1 MITRIIGINTATYVN
16 AEMRLDDCDSLQLVG
31 PNNVGKS
38 TLIYT
43 LNFLFVVDG
52 SKMSFSGQ
60 RRGDKETIHHYF
72 PTHNQSYIIFEVH
85 KQEPYCIMVK
95 RDSEGEL
102 EYYRINGEYDQE
114 NFFKKDGQ
122 QLRVRRWDE
131 VQDLLNSIAKVPY
144 LFKSKTEV
152 FNAVY
157 QRGKRNDAVVWLEE
171 SVRTDG
177 LSNNFSKVYRY
188 LINSKLITNKTLKE
202 SLIVADNREHE
213 GINFSQKN
221 KKDITD
227 LLRINDEIRV
237 IKNIQKDFE
246 DFREVVNLYRAKSRI
261 VSDLVYAFDHQYSG
275 TVKELDKV
283 RLDKEKNYQSTLI
296 AVNEKL
302 KPRQEELNRELGKR
316 EIEIEMRE
324 KEFIQLQTQLDRI
337 ASYEGK
343 KFLEESLHNLNQ
355 KRKDIEVRIT
365 MVENQQLESKQIE
378 ARLAKYDADCK
389 RIDDQI
395 KNYDHQLIQKIATDE
410 KTRKILN
417 TIFTPQ
423 FAALPDKLVKK
434 KITKAGDVMKIFD
447 GEIELPKKMELREI
461 PSVKMLKEELKAVQ
475 KEKSE
480 LEKLW
485 AVALHLD
492 KTRREL
498 EKVNEEIELVK
509 EKLRALAEK
518 PKIEKL
524 SGELGGELRNIKLER
539 EKIEDELGKLKKEI
553 AEKSLLLDTLREDSR
568 KAEERMQLL
577 RVRKQEIEAFGV
589 TPTEFS
595 TTESLDEIF
604 DKIQHANT
612 DREVL
617 KVKKDRAFDQLR
629 FKTNSATADEEEFIR
644 FIEDEIACVADKEKS
659 IDGLLGSI
667 STQFANPAYNLRKRY
682 EEFKTFVY
690 NRFNES
696 LSKTHISNIESLKI
710 ELVDNK
716 KTLYELER
724 IASIE
729 NLNAQLS
736 FEFESAED
744 LKILNQYLDS
754 GKSVK
759 FDDLFDIELVL
770 DVKGQMKRVDLKEQV
785 ESDGT
790 DRMIRLVIVMAII
803 NRLAISSE
811 QNKITL
817 FIDEIGTIDEHN
829 RPQLVQFCKEHHF
842 IPIFA
847 APQPYDG
854 FSKYYFIFR
863 SKGKI
868 NLNDRQHAV
877 RREELKSSTM
887 AQEAVKEIADDTP
900 APTAKKKNTG
910 KNKSNR

>member
-16 AEMRLDDCDSLQLVG
+16 AEMRLDDCDSIQLVG

-43 LNFLFVVDG
+43 LNFLFIVDG

-60 RRGDKETIHHYF
+60 RKGDKETIHHYF
-72 PTHNQSYIIFEVH
+72 PTHNQSYILFEV
-85 KQEPYCIMVK
+85 KKSNPYCILVK

-102 EYYRINGEYDQE
+102 EYYRLSGEYDPE
-114 NFFKKDGQ
+114 LFFKRDGQ
-122 QLRVRRWDE
+122 QQRIRRWDE
-131 VQDLLNSIAKVPY
+131 VQDTLTAAGVELY
-144 LFKSKTEV
+144 LYKSKSEV

-157 QRGKRNDAVVWLEE
+157 QRGRKSDAVVWLEE

-177 LSNNFSKVYRY
+177 LSNNFSKIYRY

-202 SLIVADNREHE
+202 SLIVADNRENE

-237 IKNIQKDFE
+237 IKSIQKDFE
-246 DFREVVNLYRAKSRI
+246 EFREVVNLYKAKNRI
-261 VSDLVYAFDHQYSG
+261 VSDLVYAFEKQYAG
-275 TVKELDKV
+275 TIQQLDSS
-283 RLDKEKNYQSTLI
+283 RLEKEKTYQTTLVL
-296 AVNEKL
+296 VNEKL
-302 KPRQEELNRELGKR
+302 KPRQEELNREIGKK
-316 EIEIEMRE
+316 ETEVEMKER
-324 KEFIQLQTQLDRI
+324 EFISLQTRLEEI
-337 ASYEGK
+337 ASFETK
-343 KFLEESLHNLNQ
+343 KFLEESLLNLDQ
-355 KRKDIEVRIT
+355 KRREIEVRIT
-365 MVENQQLESKQIE
+365 MVENQKLDSKNIE
-378 ARLAKYDADCK
+378 AKLAKFDHECA
-389 RIDDQI
+389 RLEAQI
-395 KNYDHQLIQKIATDE
+395 KNYDNQLIQKIVGNDAD
-410 KTRKILN
+410 RKLLN
-417 TIFTPQ
+417 TIFSAD
-423 FAALPDKLVKK
+423 FAAMPDKLVKK
-434 KITKAGDVMKIFD
+434 KITKTGTTMKIFD
-447 GEIELPKKMELREI
+447 GEIELPKKMELQDV
-461 PSVKMLKEELKAVQ
+461 PSVKTLKDELKEVQ

-485 AVALHLD
+485 AVALHIDKTKKELD
-492 KTRREL
+492 KVL
-498 EKVNEEIELVK
+498 EEIEAVK
-509 EKLRALAEK
+509 DKLRSLAEK
-518 PKIEKL
+518 PKLEKL
-524 SGELGGELRNIKLER
+524 SGTIGTELRN
-539 EKIEDELGKLKKEI
+539 LK
-553 AEKSLLLDTLREDSR
+553 AEKDGIENELSKLRKDITEKSALLDSLREETR
-568 KAEERMQLL
+568 KTEERLIQL
-577 RVRKQEIEAFGV
+577 RSRKQEIEAYGI
-589 TPTEFS
+589 TPTVYE
-595 TTESLDEIF
+595 TTESLDDIF
-604 DKIQHANT
+604 AKIELANT
-612 DREVL
+612 DRENL
-617 KVKKDRAFDQLR
+617 KVKKDRSFDQLR
-629 FKTNSATADEEEFIR
+629 FKTNSAIASEEEYIK
-644 FIEDEIACVADKEKS
+644 FIEDEIACIQDKEKS

-696 LSKTHISNIESLKI
+696 LAKTHISNIESLKI

-716 KTLYELER
+716 KVLYELER

-736 FEFESAED
+736 FEFENAED

-754 GKSVK
+754 GKSVD
-759 FDDLFDIELVL
+759 FEDLFDIELVL
-770 DVKGQMKRVDLKEQV
+770 DVKGMMKRVDLKEQV

-790 DRMIRLVIVMAII
+790 DRMIRLVIVMSII

-811 QNKITL
+811 DNKIAL

-829 RPQLVQFCKEHHF
+829 RPQLVQFCNEHNF

-877 RREELKSSTM
+877 RREELRLDNG
-887 AQEAVKEIADDTP
+887 EL
-900 APTAKKKNTG
+900 KKVEE
-910 KNKSNR
+910 

>member
-43 LNFLFVVDG
+43 LNFLFIVDG

-85 KQEPYCIMVK
+85 KGNPYCILVK
-95 RDSEGEL
+95 RDSDGEL
-102 EYYRINGEYDQE
+102 EYYRIAGDYNHEH
-114 NFFKKDGQ
+114 FFKRDGQ
-122 QLRVRRWDE
+122 QQRIRRWDE
-131 VQDLLNSIAKVPY
+131 VQDLLASEGVELY
-144 LFKSKTEV
+144 LFKSKSEV
-152 FNAVY
+152 FNTVY
-157 QRGKRNDAVVWLEE
+157 QRGRKNDAVVWLEE

-202 SLIVADNREHE
+202 SLIIADNREHE

-227 LLRINDEIRV
+227 LLRINDEIRM
-237 IKNIQKDFE
+237 IKSIQKDFE
-246 DFREVVNLYRAKSRI
+246 EFREVVNLYKAKSRI
-261 VSDLVYAFDHQYSG
+261 VSDLVYAFDRQYNG
-275 TVKELDKV
+275 TVQQLDST
-283 RLDKEKNYQSTLI
+283 RLEKEKNYQSTLVI
-296 AVNEKL
+296 VNEKL
-302 KPRQEELNRELGKR
+302 KPRQEELNREIGKK
-316 EIEIEMRE
+316 ETEVEMRE
-324 KEFIQLQTQLDRI
+324 KEFINLQTQLELI
-337 ASYEGK
+337 ASYEDK
-343 KFLEESLHNLNQ
+343 KFLDESLINLDQ
-355 KRKDIEVRIT
+355 KRRDIEVRIT
-365 MVENQQLESKQIE
+365 MVENQKLDSKQIE
-378 ARLAKYDADCK
+378 AKLSKFDHECA
-389 RIDDQI
+389 RIEAQI
-395 KNYDHQLIQKIATDE
+395 KNYDNQLIQKIADNE
-410 KTRKILN
+410 GTRKILN
-417 TIFTPQ
+417 TIFSPE
-423 FAALPDKLVKK
+423 FASMSDKLVKK
-434 KITKAGDVMKIFD
+434 KVTKSGNTMKIFD
-447 GEIELPKKMELREI
+447 GEIELPKKMELRDI
-461 PSVKMLKEELKAVQ
+461 PSVKMLKEELKDVQ

-485 AVALHLD
+485 AVALHID
-492 KTRREL
+492 KTRKEL
-498 EKVNEEIELVK
+498 DKVLGEIETVK
-509 EKLRALAEK
+509 DKLRAIAEK
-518 PKIEKL
+518 PKIEKI
-524 SGELGGELRNIKLER
+524 SGELGTELRNIKA
-539 EKIEDELGKLKKEI
+539 EKEKLEDELSKLKKEI
-553 AEKSLLLDTLREDSR
+553 AEKSVLLETLREDTR
-568 KAEERMQLL
+568 KSEDRLILL
-577 RVRKQEIEAFGV
+577 RSRKQEIEQFGI
-589 TPTEFS
+589 TPTEYE
-595 TTESLDEIF
+595 TTETLDEIF
-604 DKIQHANT
+604 EKITHSNA

-629 FKTNSATADEEEFIR
+629 FKTSSAIADESEFIKYV
-644 FIEDEIACVADKEKS
+644 EDEIACITDKEKS

-696 LSKTHISNIESLKI
+696 LAKTHISNIESLKI

-736 FEFESAED
+736 FEFENAED
-744 LKILNQYLDS
+744 LKILNHYLDT
-754 GKSVK
+754 GKSVD
-759 FDDLFDIELVL
+759 FEDLFDIELVL

-811 QNKITL
+811 DNKIAL

-829 RPQLVQFCKEHHF
+829 RPQLVQFCKDHNF

-868 NLNDRQHAV
+868 NLNDKQHAV
-877 RREELKSSTM
+877 RREELKIG
-887 AQEAVKEIADDTP
+887 KENESKI
-900 APTAKKKNTG
+900 KE
-910 KNKSNR
+910 

>member
-72 PTHNQSYIIFEVH
+72 PTHNQSYIIFEV
-85 KQEPYCIMVK
+85 KKGNPYCILVK

-102 EYYRINGEYDQE
+102 EYYRITGEYNHE
-114 NFFKKDGQ
+114 HFFKRDGTQ
-122 QLRVRRWDE
+122 QRIRRWDE
-131 VQDLLNSIAKVPY
+131 VQDLLTTEGVELY
-144 LFKSKTEV
+144 MFKSKSEV

-157 QRGKRNDAVVWLEE
+157 QRGKKNDAVVWLEE

-237 IKNIQKDFE
+237 VKSVQKDFE
-246 DFREVVNLYRAKSRI
+246 EFREVVNLYKAKSRI
-261 VSDLVYAFDHQYSG
+261 VSDLVYAFEKQYNG
-275 TVKELDKV
+275 AAQEIDAT
-283 RLDKEKNYQSTLI
+283 RLEKEKTFQTTLVV
-296 AVNEKL
+296 VNEKL
-302 KPRQEELNRELGKR
+302 KPRQEDLNREIGKK
-316 EIEIEMRE
+316 ETEVEMKE
-324 KEFIQLQTQLDRI
+324 KEFIQLQTQLEQI
-337 ASYEGK
+337 ASFEDK
-343 KFLEESLHNLNQ
+343 KFLNESLLNLDQ
-355 KRKDIEVRIT
+355 KRRDIEVRIT
-365 MVENQQLESKQIE
+365 MVENQKLDSKHIE
-378 ARLAKYDADCK
+378 AKLSKFDHECARLEA
-389 RIDDQI
+389 QI
-395 KNYDHQLIQKIATDE
+395 KNYDNQLIQKIADDE
-410 KTRKILN
+410 DTRKVLN
-417 TIFTPQ
+417 TIFSPE
-423 FAALPDKLVKK
+423 FAAMPDKHVKK
-434 KITKAGDVMKIFD
+434 KITKSGSLMKIFD
-447 GEIELPKKMELREI
+447 GEIELPKKMELRDI
-461 PSVKMLKEELKAVQ
+461 PSVKMLKDELKEVQ
-475 KEKSE
+475 KEKSD

-485 AVALHLD
+485 AVALHIDKTKKELD
-492 KTRREL
+492 K
-498 EKVNEEIELVK
+498 VFSDIEAVK
-509 EKLRALAEK
+509 EKLRRLDEK
-518 PKIEKL
+518 PKLEKL
-524 SGELGGELRNIKLER
+524 SGELGTDLRTIKGEK
-539 EKIEDELGKLKKEI
+539 EKFEDELSKLKKEI
-553 AEKSLLLDTLREDSR
+553 SEKSVLLDSLREDVR
-568 KAEERMQLL
+568 KSEERLITL
-577 RVRKQEIEAFGV
+577 RSRKQEIEAFGI
-589 TPTEFS
+589 TPTEFE

-604 DKIQHANT
+604 GKLVHANG

-629 FKTNSATADEEEFIR
+629 FKTNSALADEAEYIK
-644 FIEDEIACVADKEKS
+644 FIEDEIACITDKEKS

-696 LSKTHISNIESLKI
+696 LAKTRISNIESLKI

-716 KTLYELER
+716 KVLYELER

-729 NLNAQLS
+729 NLNAQLT
-736 FEFESAED
+736 FEFENAED
-744 LKILNQYLDS
+744 LKILNHYLDT
-754 GKSVK
+754 GKTVD
-759 FDDLFDIELVL
+759 FEDLFDIELVL

-811 QNKITL
+811 DNKIAL

-829 RPQLVQFCKEHHF
+829 RPQLVQFCKEHNF

-868 NLNDRQHAV
+868 NLNDKQHAV
-877 RREELKSSTM
+877 RREELKI
-887 AQEAVKEIADDTP
+887 E
-900 APTAKKKNTG
+900 N
-910 KNKSNR
+910 N

>member
-43 LNFLFVVDG
+43 LNFLFIVDG

-72 PTHNQSYIIFEVH
+72 PTHNQSYILFEVN
-85 KQEPYCIMVK
+85 KGNPYCILVK

-102 EYYRINGEYDQE
+102 EYYRIQGEYDHE
-114 NFFKKDGQ
+114 NFFKKDGAQ
-122 QLRVRRWDE
+122 QRIRRWDE
-131 VQDLLNSIAKVPY
+131 VEDILKSEGKEPY
-144 LFKSKTEV
+144 LYKSKSEV

-157 QRGKRNDAVVWLEE
+157 QRGRKSDAVVWLEE
-171 SVRTDG
+171 NVRTDG

-202 SLIVADNREHE
+202 SLIIADNREHE

-227 LLRINDEIRV
+227 LLRINEEIRV

-246 DFREVVNLYRAKSRI
+246 EFREVVNLYKAKSRI
-261 VSDLVYAFDHQYSG
+261 VSDLVYAFEKQYNG
-275 TVKELDKV
+275 TIQELDKS
-283 RLDKEKNYQSTLI
+283 RLEKEKTYQTTLVS
-296 AVNEKL
+296 VNEKL
-302 KPRQEELNRELGKR
+302 KPRQEELNRELGKK
-316 EIEIEMRE
+316 ETEIEM
-324 KEFIQLQTQLDRI
+324 KERDFIQLQTQLDRI
-337 ASYEGK
+337 ASYETK
-343 KFLEESLHNLNQ
+343 KFLEESLTNLDQ
-355 KRKDIEVRIT
+355 KRREIEVRIT
-365 MVENQQLESKQIE
+365 MVENQKLDSKVIE
-378 ARLAKYDADCK
+378 TKLSKFDADCA
-389 RIDDQI
+389 RLEAQI
-395 KNYDHQLIQKIATDE
+395 KNYDNQLIQKIAADE
-410 KTRKILN
+410 QTRKILN
-417 TIFTPQ
+417 TIFTPE
-423 FAALPDKLVKK
+423 FSSLPDKLVKK
-434 KITKAGDVMKIFD
+434 KISKAGATMKIFD
-447 GEIELPKKMELREI
+447 GEVELPKKMVLRDI
-461 PSVKMLKEELKAVQ
+461 PSVKMLKDELKEVQ
-475 KEKSE
+475 KEKTE

-485 AVALHLD
+485 AVALHID
-492 KTRREL
+492 KTHKEL
-498 EKVNEEIELVK
+498 EKVNEDIEAVK
-509 EKLRALAEK
+509 EKLRAIAEK
-518 PKIEKL
+518 PKIEKA
-524 SGELGGELRNIKLER
+524 SGLLGTDLRNLKTEKDTLET
-539 EKIEDELGKLKKEI
+539 ELSKLKKEI
-553 AEKSLLLDTLREDSR
+553 TEKSMLLDSLKDDTR
-568 KAEERMQLL
+568 KAEDRLITL
-577 RVRKQEIEAFGV
+577 RSRKQEIESFGI
-589 TPTEFS
+589 TPTEFE
-595 TTESLDEIF
+595 TTETLDEIF
-604 DKIQHANT
+604 DKIQHANA
-612 DREVL
+612 DRELL

-629 FKTNSATADEEEFIR
+629 FKTNSATADETEYIKFV
-644 FIEDEIACVADKEKS
+644 EDEIACITDKEKS

-667 STQFANPAYNLRKRY
+667 STQFANPAFNLRKRY

-696 LSKTHISNIESLKI
+696 LAKTHISNIESLKI

-716 KTLYELER
+716 KVLYELER

-754 GKSVK
+754 GKSVD
-759 FDDLFDIELVL
+759 FEDLFDIELVL

-803 NRLAISSE
+803 NRLAISSQE
-811 QNKITL
+811 NKIAL

-829 RPQLVQFCKEHHF
+829 RPQLVQFCKEHNF

-868 NLNDRQHAV
+868 NLNDKQHAV
-877 RREELKSSTM
+877 RREELKLG
-887 AQEAVKEIADDTP
+887 KEKESP
-900 APTAKKKNTG
+900 AESK
-910 KNKSNR
+910 

>member
-16 AEMRLDDCDSLQLVG
+16 AEMRLDDCDSIQLVG

-43 LNFLFVVDG
+43 LNFLFIVDG

-60 RRGDKETIHHYF
+60 RKGDKETIHHYF
-72 PTHNQSYIIFEVH
+72 PTHNQSYILFEV
-85 KQEPYCIMVK
+85 KKTNPYCILVK

-102 EYYRINGEYDQE
+102 EYYRLSGEYNPE
-114 NFFKKDGQ
+114 LFFKRDGQ
-122 QLRVRRWDE
+122 QQRIRRWDE
-131 VQDLLNSIAKVPY
+131 VQDTMTDAGVELY
-144 LFKSKTEV
+144 LFKSKSEV

-157 QRGKRNDAVVWLEE
+157 QRGRKNDAVVWLEE

-177 LSNNFSKVYRY
+177 LSNNFSKIYRF

-202 SLIVADNREHE
+202 ALIVADNREHE

-246 DFREVVNLYRAKSRI
+246 EFREVVNLYRAKNRI
-261 VSDLVYAFDHQYSG
+261 VSDLVYAFDKQYSG
-275 TVKELDKV
+275 TIQQLDAG
-283 RLDKEKNYQSTLI
+283 RLEKEKTYQTTLVQ
-296 AVNEKL
+296 VNEKL
-302 KPRQEELNRELGKR
+302 KPRQEELNREIGKK
-316 EIEIEMRE
+316 ETEVEMKE
-324 KEFIQLQTQLDRI
+324 KEFISLQTKLEEI
-337 ASYEGK
+337 AAFETK
-343 KFLEESLHNLNQ
+343 KFLEESLLNLDQ
-355 KRKDIEVRIT
+355 KRREIEVRIT
-365 MVENQQLESKQIE
+365 MVENQKLDSKNIE
-378 ARLAKYDADCK
+378 TKLAKFDHECSRLEA
-389 RIDDQI
+389 QI
-395 KNYDHQLIQKIATDE
+395 KNYDNQLIQKIVGNDDD
-410 KTRKILN
+410 RKLLN
-417 TIFTPQ
+417 TIFSAD
-423 FAALPDKLVKK
+423 FAAMPDKLVKK
-434 KITKAGDVMKIFD
+434 KITKTGTTMKIFD
-447 GEIELPKKMELREI
+447 GEIELPKKMELADV
-461 PSVKMLKEELKAVQ
+461 PSVKTLKDELKEVQ

-485 AVALHLD
+485 AVALHIDKTKKELD
-492 KTRREL
+492 KVLTD
-498 EKVNEEIELVK
+498 IEAVK
-509 EKLRALAEK
+509 EKLRSIAEK
-518 PKIEKL
+518 PKLEKL
-524 SGELGGELRNIKLER
+524 SGVVGTELRTLKTEKEAIENELTKLR
-539 EKIEDELGKLKKEI
+539 KEI
-553 AEKSLLLDTLREDSR
+553 GEKSTLLDSLREETR
-568 KAEERMQLL
+568 KTEERLIQL
-577 RVRKQEIEAFGV
+577 RSRKQEIESHGI
-589 TPTEFS
+589 TPTEFE
-595 TTESLDEIF
+595 TTETLDEIF
-604 DKIQHANT
+604 IKFEHANT
-612 DREVL
+612 DRELL

-629 FKTNSATADEEEFIR
+629 FKTNSAMASEEEYIK
-644 FIEDEIACVADKEKS
+644 FIEDEIACIQDKEKS

-696 LSKTHISNIESLKI
+696 LAKTHISNIESLKI

-716 KTLYELER
+716 KVLYELER

-736 FEFESAED
+736 FEFENAED

-754 GKSVK
+754 GKSVD
-759 FDDLFDIELVL
+759 FEDLFDIELVL
-770 DVKGQMKRVDLKEQV
+770 DVKGMMKRVDLKEQV

-790 DRMIRLVIVMAII
+790 DRMIRLVIVMSII

-811 QNKITL
+811 DNKIAL

-829 RPQLVQFCKEHHF
+829 RPQLVQFCNEHNF

-877 RREELKSSTM
+877 RREELKM
-887 AQEAVKEIADDTP
+887 DNGEL
-900 APTAKKKNTG
+900 KKVEE
-910 KNKSNR
+910 

>member
-72 PTHNQSYIIFEVH
+72 PTHNQSYILFEV
-85 KQEPYCIMVK
+85 KKGNPYCILVK

-102 EYYRINGEYDQE
+102 EYYRITGEYNHE
-114 NFFKKDGQ
+114 HFFKRDGQ
-122 QLRVRRWDE
+122 QQKIRRWDE
-131 VQDLLNSIAKVPY
+131 VQDLMKEEGVELY
-144 LFKSKTEV
+144 LFKSKSEV

-157 QRGKRNDAVVWLEE
+157 QRGRKNDAIVWLEE

-202 SLIVADNREHE
+202 SLIIADNRENE

-246 DFREVVNLYRAKSRI
+246 EFREVVNLYKAKSRI
-261 VSDLVYAFDHQYSG
+261 VSDLVYAFDRQYNG
-275 TVKELDKV
+275 TVQALDSQ
-283 RLDKEKNYQSTLI
+283 RLEKEKTYQTTLVT
-296 AVNEKL
+296 VNEKL
-302 KPRQEELNRELGKR
+302 KPRQEDLNREIGKK
-316 EIEIEMRE
+316 ETEVEMKE
-324 KEFIQLQTQLDRI
+324 KEFIHLQTRLETI
-337 ASYEGK
+337 AAFEDK
-343 KFLEESLHNLNQ
+343 KFLDESLINLDQ
-355 KRKDIEVRIT
+355 KRRDIEVRIT
-365 MVENQQLESKQIE
+365 MVENQKLDSKHIE
-378 ARLAKYDADCK
+378 AKLSKFDAECSRLEG
-389 RIDDQI
+389 QI
-395 KNYDHQLIQKIATDE
+395 KNYDNQLIQKIADNE
-410 KTRKILN
+410 DTRKILN
-417 TIFTPQ
+417 TIFSPE
-423 FAALPDKLVKK
+423 FASMPDKLVKK
-434 KITKAGDVMKIFD
+434 KITKGGNLMKIFD
-447 GEIELPKKMELREI
+447 GEIELPKKMELRDI
-461 PSVKMLKEELKAVQ
+461 PSVKMLKEELKEVQ
-475 KEKSE
+475 KEKVE

-485 AVALHLD
+485 AVALHID
-492 KTRREL
+492 KTRKEL
-498 EKVNEEIELVK
+498 DKVHGDIEAVK
-509 EKLRALAEK
+509 VKLRSLAEK
-518 PKIEKL
+518 PAMEKL
-524 SGELGGELRNIKLER
+524 SGELGTELRTIKT
-539 EKIEDELGKLKKEI
+539 EKEKFEDELSKLKKEI
-553 AEKSLLLDTLREDSR
+553 TEKSMLLDTLREDTR
-568 KAEERMQLL
+568 KSEDRLIQL
-577 RVRKQEIEAFGV
+577 RSRKQEIEAFGI
-589 TPTEFS
+589 TPTEHE
-595 TTESLDEIF
+595 TTETLDEIF
-604 DKIQHANT
+604 NKLHHANG

-617 KVKKDRAFDQLR
+617 KVKKDRSFDQLR
-629 FKTNSATADEEEFIR
+629 FKTNSALADETEFIKYV
-644 FIEDEIACVADKEKS
+644 EDEIACITDKEKS

-696 LSKTHISNIESLKI
+696 LAKTRISNIESLKI

-716 KTLYELER
+716 KVLYELER

-729 NLNAQLS
+729 NLNAQLT
-736 FEFESAED
+736 FEFENAED
-744 LKILNQYLDS
+744 LKILNHYLDT
-754 GKSVK
+754 GKTVD
-759 FDDLFDIELVL
+759 FEDLFDIELVL

-811 QNKITL
+811 DNKIVL

-829 RPQLVQFCKEHHF
+829 RPQLVQFCKDHHF

-868 NLNDRQHAV
+868 NLNDKQHAV
-877 RREELKSSTM
+877 RREELKI
-887 AQEAVKEIADDTP
+887 EKE
-900 APTAKKKNTG
+900 
-910 KNKSNR
+910 

>member
-72 PTHNQSYIIFEVH
+72 PTHNQSYILFEVR
-85 KQEPYCIMVK
+85 KGNPYCILVK

-102 EYYRINGEYDQE
+102 EYYRMTGEYNHE
-114 NFFKKDGQ
+114 HFFKRDGQ
-122 QLRVRRWDE
+122 QQRIRRWDE
-131 VQDLLNSIAKVPY
+131 VQDLLTAEGVELY
-144 LFKSKTEV
+144 LFKSKSEV

-157 QRGKRNDAVVWLEE
+157 QRGRRNDAVVWLEE
-171 SVRTDG
+171 NVRTDG
-177 LSNNFSKVYRY
+177 LSNNFSKIYRF

-237 IKNIQKDFE
+237 VKNIQKDFE
-246 DFREVVNLYRAKSRI
+246 EFREVVNLYKAKSRI
-261 VSDLVYAFDHQYSG
+261 VSDLIYAFEKQYNG
-275 TVKELDKV
+275 TVQELDST
-283 RLDKEKNYQSTLI
+283 RLEKEKTYQTTLVQ
-296 AVNEKL
+296 VNEKL
-302 KPRQEELNRELGKR
+302 KPRQEELNREIGKK
-316 EIEIEMRE
+316 ETEVEMKE
-324 KEFIQLQTQLDRI
+324 KEFISLQTQLDKI
-337 ASYEGK
+337 ASYEDK
-343 KFLEESLHNLNQ
+343 KFLDESLINLDQ
-355 KRKDIEVRIT
+355 KRRDIEVRIT
-365 MVENQQLESKQIE
+365 MVENQKLDSKNIE
-378 ARLAKYDADCK
+378 AKLSKYDTECA
-389 RIDDQI
+389 RIEAQI
-395 KNYDHQLIQKIATDE
+395 KNYDNQLIQKIADNE
-410 KTRKILN
+410 DTRKILN
-417 TIFTPQ
+417 TIFSAD
-423 FAALPDKLVKK
+423 FASLPDKLVKK
-434 KITKAGDVMKIFD
+434 KVSKSGNVMKIFD
-447 GEIELPKKMELREI
+447 GEIELPKKMELRDI
-461 PSVKMLKEELKAVQ
+461 PSVKMLKEELKEVQ
-475 KEKSE
+475 KEKVE

-485 AVALHLD
+485 AVALHID
-492 KTRREL
+492 KTRKEL
-498 EKVNEEIELVK
+498 EKVLNEIEAVK
-509 EKLRALAEK
+509 EKLRHIAEK
-518 PKIEKL
+518 PKLEKI
-524 SGELGGELRNIKLER
+524 SGELGTELRTMKAER
-539 EKIEDELGKLKKEI
+539 EKIEDELSKLKKEI
-553 AEKSLLLDTLREDSR
+553 GEKSLLLDTLREDTR
-568 KAEERMQLL
+568 KSEDRLIQL
-577 RVRKQEIEAFGV
+577 RSRKQEIESYGIN
-589 TPTEFS
+589 PTEYE
-595 TTESLDEIF
+595 TTETLDEIF
-604 DKIQHANT
+604 TKIQHANG
-612 DREVL
+612 DRETL
-617 KVKKDRAFDQLR
+617 KVKKDRSFDQLR
-629 FKTNSATADEEEFIR
+629 FKTNSALADETEFIKY
-644 FIEDEIACVADKEKS
+644 IEDEIACITDKEKS

-696 LSKTHISNIESLKI
+696 LAKTHISNIESLRI

-716 KTLYELER
+716 KVLYELER

-744 LKILNQYLDS
+744 LKILNHYLDT
-754 GKSVK
+754 GKTVD
-759 FDDLFDIELVL
+759 FEDLFDIELIL

-790 DRMIRLVIVMAII
+790 DRMIRLVIVMSII

-811 QNKITL
+811 DNKIVL

-829 RPQLVQFCKEHHF
+829 RPQLVQFCRDHHF

-868 NLNDRQHAV
+868 NLNDKQHAV
-877 RREELKSSTM
+877 RREELKLG
-887 AQEAVKEIADDTP
+887 KEESKDVE
-900 APTAKKKNTG
+900 KE
-910 KNKSNR
+910 S

>member
-60 RRGDKETIHHYF
+60 RKGDKETIHHYF
-72 PTHNQSYIIFEVH
+72 PTHNQSYILFEVQ
-85 KQEPYCIMVK
+85 KGNPYCILVK

-102 EYYRINGEYDQE
+102 EYYRITGSYNHEH
-114 NFFKKDGQ
+114 FFKRDGQ
-122 QLRVRRWDE
+122 QQRIRRWDE
-131 VQDLLNSIAKVPY
+131 VQDLLATEGVELY
-144 LFKSKTEV
+144 LFKSKSEV
-152 FNAVY
+152 FNTVY
-157 QRGKRNDAVVWLEE
+157 QRGRRNDAVVWLED

-202 SLIVADNREHE
+202 SLIIADNREHE

-237 IKNIQKDFE
+237 IKSIQKDFE
-246 DFREVVNLYRAKSRI
+246 EFREVVNLYKAKSRI
-261 VSDLVYAFDHQYSG
+261 VSDLVYAFDKQYNG
-275 TVKELDKV
+275 TIKELDSS
-283 RLDKEKNYQSTLI
+283 RLEKEKTFQSTLVI
-296 AVNEKL
+296 VNEKL
-302 KPRQEELNRELGKR
+302 KPRQEELNREIGKK
-316 EIEIEMRE
+316 ETEVEMKE
-324 KEFIQLQTQLDRI
+324 KEFIALQTRLDLI
-337 ASYEGK
+337 ASYETK
-343 KFLEESLHNLNQ
+343 KFLEESLTNLDQ
-355 KRKDIEVRIT
+355 KRRDIEVRIT
-365 MVENQQLESKQIE
+365 MVENQKLDSKNIE
-378 ARLAKYDADCK
+378 AKLSKFDTECTRLEG
-389 RIDDQI
+389 QI
-395 KNYDHQLIQKIATDE
+395 KNYDNQLIQKIAGNED
-410 KTRKILN
+410 TRKILN
-417 TIFTPQ
+417 TIFSSE
-423 FAALPDKLVKK
+423 FAAMPDKLVKK
-434 KITKAGDVMKIFD
+434 KVTKTGTTMKIFD
-447 GEIELPKKMELREI
+447 GEIELPKKMELRDI
-461 PSVKMLKEELKAVQ
+461 PSVKMLKDELKEVQ
-475 KEKSE
+475 KEKAE

-485 AVALHLD
+485 AVALHID
-492 KTRREL
+492 KTRKEL
-498 EKVNEEIELVK
+498 DKVLSDIETVK
-509 EKLRALAEK
+509 EKLRAIAEK
-518 PKIEKL
+518 PKLEKA
-524 SGELGGELRNIKLER
+524 SGELGTELRNLKNEN
-539 EKIEDELGKLKKEI
+539 EKIEDELSKLKKEI
-553 AEKSLLLDTLREDSR
+553 AEKSLLLDTLREDTRKSEDRLITLRSR
-568 KAEERMQLL
+568 KQD
-577 RVRKQEIEAFGV
+577 IESFGV
-589 TPTEFS
+589 VPTPFE
-595 TTESLDEIF
+595 TTDSLDDIF
-604 DKIQHANT
+604 AKFEHANA
-612 DREVL
+612 DRELL
-617 KVKKDRAFDQLR
+617 KVKKDRSFDQLR
-629 FKTNSATADEEEFIR
+629 FKTNSALADETEFIK
-644 FIEDEIACVADKEKS
+644 FIEDEIACINDKEKS

-696 LSKTHISNIESLKI
+696 LAKTRISNIESLKI

-716 KTLYELER
+716 KVLYELER

-736 FEFESAED
+736 FEFENAED

-754 GKSVK
+754 GKSVD
-759 FDDLFDIELVL
+759 FEDLFDIELVL
-770 DVKGQMKRVDLKEQV
+770 DVKGTMKRVDLKEQV

-811 QNKITL
+811 ENKIAL

-829 RPQLVQFCKEHHF
+829 RPQLVQFCKEHNF

-868 NLNDRQHAV
+868 NLNDKQHAV
-877 RREELKSSTM
+877 RREELNI
-887 AQEAVKEIADDTP
+887 AKENQA
-900 APTAKKKNTG
+900 AKEE
-910 KNKSNR
+910 

>member
-43 LNFLFVVDG
+43 LNFLFIVDG

-72 PTHNQSYIIFEVH
+72 PTHNQSYILFEVR
-85 KQEPYCIMVK
+85 KGANYCILVK

-102 EYYRINGEYDQE
+102 EYYRYPGEYNHE
-114 NFFKKDGQ
+114 HFFKRDGQ
-122 QLRVRRWDE
+122 QQRIRRWDE
-131 VQDLLNSIAKVPY
+131 VQDLMMTEGIELY
-144 LFKSKTEV
+144 MYKSKTEV

-157 QRGKRNDAVVWLEE
+157 QRGRKSDSVIWLEE

-177 LSNNFSKVYRY
+177 LSNNFSKIYRY

-202 SLIVADNREHE
+202 SLIIADNRENE

-237 IKNIQKDFE
+237 IKSIQKDFE
-246 DFREVVNLYRAKSRI
+246 EFREVVNLYKAKSRI
-261 VSDLVYAFDHQYSG
+261 VSDLVYAFDKQYSG
-275 TVKELDKV
+275 AAQELDGG
-283 RLDKEKNYQSTLI
+283 RLEKEKTFQSTLVV
-296 AVNEKL
+296 VNEKL
-302 KPRQEELNRELGKR
+302 KPRQEELNREIGKK
-316 EIEIEMRE
+316 ETEVEMKE
-324 KEFIQLQTQLDRI
+324 KDFIQLQTRLDLI
-337 ASYEGK
+337 SSYEDK
-343 KFLEESLHNLNQ
+343 AFLNESLTNLDK
-355 KRKDIEVRIT
+355 KRREIEVRIT
-365 MVENQQLESKQIE
+365 MVENQQMDSKQLE
-378 ARLAKYDADCK
+378 GKLAKFDGECA
-389 RIDDQI
+389 RIESQI
-395 KNYDHQLIQKIATDE
+395 KNYDNQLIQKIAGDE
-410 KTRKILN
+410 ETRRLLH
-417 TIFTPQ
+417 TIFNSD
-423 FAALPDKLVKK
+423 FSALPDKHVKK
-434 KITKAGDVMKIFD
+434 KITKSGNLMKIFD
-447 GEIELPKKMELREI
+447 GEIELPKKMELKEI
-461 PSVKMLKEELKAVQ
+461 PSVKMLKEELKEVQ
-475 KEKSE
+475 KEKVE

-485 AVALHLD
+485 AVSLHLD
-492 KTRREL
+492 KTRKEL
-498 EKVNEEIELVK
+498 NKVISDMDAVK
-509 EKLRALAEK
+509 EKLTAIAEK
-518 PKIEKL
+518 PKIEKI
-524 SGELGGELRNIKLER
+524 SGELGTELRGIKSQKEELET
-539 EKIEDELGKLKKEI
+539 ELNKLKKEI
-553 AEKSLLLDTLREDSR
+553 SEKSLLLDTLREDTR
-568 KAEERMQLL
+568 KSEERIVLL
-577 RVRKQEIEAFGV
+577 RSRKQEIEMLGI
-589 TPTEFS
+589 TPTEYE

-604 DKIQHANT
+604 AKIQHANA

-617 KVKKDRAFDQLR
+617 KVKKDRTFDQLR
-629 FKTNSATADEEEFIR
+629 FKTSSATADETEFIA
-644 FIEDEIACVADKEKS
+644 FVEDEIACIQDKEKS

-696 LSKTHISNIESLKI
+696 LAKTKISNIESLRI

-716 KTLYELER
+716 KVLYELER

-754 GKSVK
+754 GKSVD
-759 FDDLFDIELVL
+759 FENLFDIELVL
-770 DVKGQMKRVDLKEQV
+770 DVKGNMKRVDLKEQV

-790 DRMIRLVIVMAII
+790 DRMIRLVIVMSII

-811 QNKITL
+811 DNKIAL

-829 RPQLVQFCKEHHF
+829 RPQLVQFCKEHNF

-868 NLNDRQHAV
+868 NLNDKQHAV
-877 RREELKSSTM
+877 RREELR
-887 AQEAVKEIADDTP
+887 ID
-900 APTAKKKNTG
+900 
-910 KNKSNR
+910 

>member
-16 AEMRLDDCDSLQLVG
+16 AEMRLDDCDSIQLVG

-43 LNFLFVVDG
+43 LNFLFIVDG

-60 RRGDKETIHHYF
+60 RKGDKETIHHYF
-72 PTHNQSYIIFEVH
+72 PTHNQSYILFEV
-85 KQEPYCIMVK
+85 KKSNPYCILVK

-102 EYYRINGEYDQE
+102 EYYRLSGEYDQE
-114 NFFKKDGQ
+114 MFFKRDGAQ
-122 QLRVRRWDE
+122 QRIRRWDE
-131 VQDLLNSIAKVPY
+131 VQDTLAAAGVELY
-144 LFKSKTEV
+144 LYKSKSEV

-157 QRGKRNDAVVWLEE
+157 QRGRKNDAVVWLEE

-177 LSNNFSKVYRY
+177 LSNNFSKIYRF

-202 SLIVADNREHE
+202 ALIVADNREHE

-246 DFREVVNLYRAKSRI
+246 EFREVVNLYKAKNRI
-261 VSDLVYAFDHQYSG
+261 VSDLVYAFEKQYTG
-275 TVKELDKV
+275 TVQQLDSS
-283 RLDKEKNYQSTLI
+283 RLEKEKNFQTTLVQ
-296 AVNEKL
+296 VNEKL
-302 KPRQEELNRELGKR
+302 KPRQEELNREIGKK
-316 EIEIEMRE
+316 ETEVEMKE
-324 KEFIQLQTQLDRI
+324 KEFISLQTKLEEI
-337 ASYEGK
+337 AAFETK
-343 KFLEESLHNLNQ
+343 KFLEESLLNLDQ
-355 KRKDIEVRIT
+355 KRRDIEVRIT
-365 MVENQQLESKQIE
+365 MVENQKLDSKHIE
-378 ARLAKYDADCK
+378 AKLAKFDHECSRLEA
-389 RIDDQI
+389 QI
-395 KNYDHQLIQKIATDE
+395 KNYDNQLIQKIVGNDAD
-410 KTRKILN
+410 RKLLN
-417 TIFTPQ
+417 TIFSAD
-423 FAALPDKLVKK
+423 FAAMPDKLVKK
-434 KITKAGDVMKIFD
+434 KITKTGTTMKIFD
-447 GEIELPKKMELREI
+447 GEIELPKKMELQDV
-461 PSVKMLKEELKAVQ
+461 PSVKTLKDELKEVQ

-485 AVALHLD
+485 AVALHIDKTKKELD
-492 KTRREL
+492 KVL
-498 EKVNEEIELVK
+498 GEIETVK
-509 EKLRALAEK
+509 DKLRSIAEK
-518 PKIEKL
+518 PKLEKL
-524 SGELGGELRNIKLER
+524 SGTIGTELRTLKGEKETLENELTKLR
-539 EKIEDELGKLKKEI
+539 KEI
-553 AEKSLLLDTLREDSR
+553 GEKSALLDSLREETR
-568 KAEERMQLL
+568 KTEERLIQL
-577 RVRKQEIEAFGV
+577 RTRKHEIEAYGI
-589 TPTEFS
+589 TPTEFE
-595 TTESLDEIF
+595 TTETLDEIF
-604 DKIQHANT
+604 TKIELSNT
-612 DREVL
+612 DRESL

-629 FKTNSATADEEEFIR
+629 FKTNSAMASEEEYIK
-644 FIEDEIACVADKEKS
+644 FIEDEIACIQDKEKS

-696 LSKTHISNIESLKI
+696 LAKTHISNIESLKI

-716 KTLYELER
+716 KVLYELER

-736 FEFESAED
+736 FEFENAED

-754 GKSVK
+754 GKSVD
-759 FDDLFDIELVL
+759 FEDLFDIELVL
-770 DVKGQMKRVDLKEQV
+770 DVKGTMKRVDLKEQV

-790 DRMIRLVIVMAII
+790 DRMIRLVIVMSII

-811 QNKITL
+811 ENKIAL

-829 RPQLVQFCKEHHF
+829 RPQLVQFCNEHNF

-868 NLNDRQHAV
+868 NLNDKQHAV
-877 RREELKSSTM
+877 RREELKM
-887 AQEAVKEIADDTP
+887 DNGEL
-900 APTAKKKNTG
+900 KKVEE
-910 KNKSNR
+910 